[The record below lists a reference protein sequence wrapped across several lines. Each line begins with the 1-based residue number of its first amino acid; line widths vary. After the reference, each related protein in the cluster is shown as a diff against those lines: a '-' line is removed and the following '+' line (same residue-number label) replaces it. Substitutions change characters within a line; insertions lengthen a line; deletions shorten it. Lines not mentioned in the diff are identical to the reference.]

1 MQRSIEATGQVIT
14 VTKVHKGMGKH
25 EGEICDLYQY
35 KDNNNVTRLIE
46 EPLLAK

>member
-1 MQRSIEATGQVIT
+1 MQRSIKDTGEVIT

-35 KDNNNVTRLIE
+35 KDANNVTRVIE
-46 EPLLAK
+46 APLLAK